1 MGIEEV
7 IIDARDITVEMVLKF
22 GGTITGKKTNF
33 YGYPITQWRF
43 RKKILSI
50 KPIEKMVNTK

>member
-33 YGYPITQWRF
+33 YGYPITPMKIQ
-43 RKKILSI
+43 KKNFIY
-50 KPIEKMVNTK
+50 KTY